1 MNTLKKG
8 TYFFGETFAPFLQTG
23 GSSFLFHRQIH
34 FNGQLPLRRHASAW
48 RALRALVPRY
58 ADKRVVAVV
67 AASAQRALAFVRAV
81 VYAM

>member
-8 TYFFGETFAPFLQTG
+8 TYFFGETFAPFFQTG
-23 GSSFLFHRQIH
+23 GRVFYFIGKSISTGNSPCDAMQ
-34 FNGQLPLRRHASAW
+34 A
-48 RALRALVPRY
+48 VPRY

-67 AASAQRALAFVRAV
+67 AASAQRALAFFRAV